1 MLDSAEFKDGTTND
15 GATAGPQ
22 APAPDAPAS
31 QMSFREEMRTLPAF
45 QRSAVYASAALLALI
60 VVQGVLILPYIL
72 IRFGWG
78 YNVG

>member
-1 MLDSAEFKDGTTND
+1 MKNDTTIER
-15 GATAGPQ
+15 ATEGPEVPSQ
-22 APAPDAPAS
+22 HTPAA
-31 QMSFREEMRTLPAF
+31 QMSFREEMETLPAF